1 MITNNYLER
10 YVMPEKRFC
19 LFSTAYRVL
28 GVNFLKYVFL
38 GYAIRIDWFIQIKRK
53 DRQTQGN
60 AKQDLSHNVLKV
72 FTGQAKLPSG
82 TIAGESLPVPTGQIV

>member
-1 MITNNYLER
+1 
-10 YVMPEKRFC
+10 MPEKRFC